1 MDAAFGILIADA
13 RLGVLGVA
21 GERTDERRSGRG
33 YPLSDGRARNR
44 LAEGAKSGGPA
55 PPPPRRLAF
64 PPADR
69 DEQARKHMHADD
81 EPREILMGRKHT
93 QAQCEQGQIH
103 REHDPA
109 LPCARQTPSP
119 AVALRR
125 EPVAGLVGVGHDPG
139 FYRLPLRLGSGFT
152 PLRDKGT
159 ATSPCMISR
168 MFSGHSDTA
177 TGREMI
183 L

>member
-1 MDAAFGILIADA
+1 MAISG
-13 RLGVLGVA
+13 
-21 GERTDERRSGRG
+21 DE
-33 YPLSDGRARNR
+33 D
-44 LAEGAKSGGPA
+44 AEG
-55 PPPPRRLAF
+55 
-64 PPADR
+64 
-69 DEQARKHMHADD
+69 DEQAD
-81 EPREILMGRKHT
+81 
-93 QAQCEQGQIH
+93 IH
-103 REHDPA
+103 PEHDPP
-109 LPCARQTPSP
+109 LPRARRSPTP
-119 AVALRR
+119 AVGLRR
-125 EPVAGLVGVGHDPG
+125 EPVAGLVGFGHDPG